1 MVVIVDPHLKR
12 VDDYPVYTKA
22 RDLGVLVKQKNGQ
35 DDYDGWCWPGSS
47 AWVDF
52 FNPDSWDFWKSL
64 FKTTKGS
71 VWSSGWSWTEST
83 EDIYIWND
91 MNEVCIAVVG
101 RCASADRLAPPFSL
115 PYSTVL
121 KLPCL
126 RT

>member
-12 VDDYPVYTKA
+12 EDDYPVYKQA
-22 RDLGVLVKQKNGQ
+22 REQGLLVKQKNGQ
-35 DDYDGWCWPGSS
+35 DDYEGWCWPGSS

-52 FNPDSWDFWKSL
+52 FNPASWDFWKSL

-71 VWSSGWSWTEST
+71 SWSWTEST

-91 MNEVCIAVVG
+91 MNEVCIAAVG
-101 RCASADRLAPPFSL
+101 RCAGVDCLAPPCSL
-115 PYSTVL
+115 LSSTDL